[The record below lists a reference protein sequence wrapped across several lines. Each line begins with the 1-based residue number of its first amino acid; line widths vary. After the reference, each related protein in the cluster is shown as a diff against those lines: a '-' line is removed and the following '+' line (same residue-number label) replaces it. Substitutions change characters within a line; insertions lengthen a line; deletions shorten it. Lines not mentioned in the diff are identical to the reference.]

1 MGSKWAQLGSK
12 WAYLGSK
19 WAQLGSKLAQ
29 FCSKLVW
36 EMLGGLLGDLW
47 EAIESFGKMAE
58 MKMMKMKMKSKTK
71 KRPSLK
77 GSWPLK
83 NAINRK

>member
-29 FCSKLVW
+29 FGSKLVW
-36 EMLGGLLGDLW
+36 EILGGLLGDLW
-47 EAIESFGKMAE
+47 EAIESFGKTIE
-58 MKMMKMKMKSKTK
+58 MKKMKCKTK
-71 KRPSLK
+71 KQPSQRL
-77 GSWPLK
+77 S
-83 NAINRK
+83 AA